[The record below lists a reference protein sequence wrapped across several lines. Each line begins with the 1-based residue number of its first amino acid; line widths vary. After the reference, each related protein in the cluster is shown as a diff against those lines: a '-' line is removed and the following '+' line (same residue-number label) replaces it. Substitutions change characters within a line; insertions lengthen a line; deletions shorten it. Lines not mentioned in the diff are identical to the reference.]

1 MFVEILEKYLD
12 FKMKQLNGSQI
23 KCTSQKET
31 AVEEII
37 FELFQL
43 KYVLNATDKQIRNRR
58 EAVV

>member
-1 MFVEILEKYLD
+1 
-12 FKMKQLNGSQI
+12 MKQLNGSPI